1 MLARRISAMIDR
13 PLRTAATTLLRA
25 SLAVALFLPLA
36 HPASAAQE
44 TAAPLSPGARL
55 AQLHRTYVSPSATL
69 HRLLARARIHDAA
82 KKAKHFQFPYGLA
95 ADPAGNVFVTNYNA
109 NSLATISP
117 AFKITENVISQGLN
131 SPVSVAVGPN
141 EALYVGNIGG
151 GGYVERYA
159 GSTPQQSITSYAP
172 EPYSIAVDQF
182 DDLYVVDA
190 AGIAVDDENG
200 NALYG
205 PGYSGYGVVSLALGN
220 GAAYAFTNGNYL
232 AGSGSVFL
240 RSDGLQEIVGPT
252 GSTDPIAATC
262 GDNDCWYSDPSS
274 DTISINNGSSVN
286 SVPVPYQPV
295 GIAYD
300 QVHNRLYVA
309 DPANNAVHVYN
320 AQSLA
325 LERTLT

>member
-1 MLARRISAMIDR
+1 MIDR
-13 PLRTAATTLLRA
+13 PVATTLLRA

-36 HPASAAQE
+36 HAASAAQE
-44 TAAPLSPGARL
+44 TATPLSPGARF

-95 ADPAGNVFVTNYNA
+95 ADPAGNVFVTNYNT
-109 NSLATISP
+109 NSVATISP
-117 AFKITENVISQGLN
+117 AFKITDNVISQGLN
-131 SPVSVAVGPN
+131 GPVSIAVGPN
-141 EALYVGNIGG
+141 DALYVGSTGG

-159 GSTPQQSITSYAP
+159 GGTPQQSITSYAA

-190 AGIAVDDENG
+190 AGIAVDDESG

-205 PGYSGYGVVSLALGN
+205 PGYSGYGIVSFALGN
-220 GAAYAFTNGNYL
+220 GAAYAFTNEDYL
-232 AGSGSVFL
+232 VGSGSVFL
-240 RSDGLQEIVGPT
+240 RSGGLQGIVGPT
-252 GSTDPIAATC
+252 GSVDPIAATC
-262 GDNDCWYSDPSS
+262 GNNNCWYSDPSS
-274 DTISINNGSSVN
+274 DTISINNGVN
-286 SVPVPYQPV
+286 VTAISVPYQPI

-300 QVHNRLYVA
+300 QLHNRLYVA
-309 DPANNAVHVYN
+309 DPANGAVHVFN
-320 AQSLA
+320 AQTLV